1 MTFNDYL
8 KIFIEKDFP
17 VFLQKYLYTDTLR
30 MLRSKSQFCG
40 CDYTKL
46 YNPIIYYTRFHHSII
61 VALINYHFTHD
72 KKSSIV
78 SLLHDAKTP
87 CFAHVIDYVL
97 GDYETQESSE
107 NRGNSF
113 LYQDQELLKMLQ
125 EDKIDIEE
133 LEDLSKFPILE
144 NKTPKLCADRLDGV
158 LHTCAIWLHTHSLN
172 EIKEVYDNL
181 TVLESNGTLELGFN
195 SEEKALKFVQM
206 VLVYAKEL
214 QGNKDKFVMQYI
226 SDMIKILIEKR
237 IITLKDLYIKTESE
251 IITKLES
258 LPSWSKFKNATSI
271 ISSDNKPLDCYSV
284 SINAKKR
291 NVIPLVNVNGE
302 TKRID
307 EVSIEARQI
316 YTEIESYHDKKYGY
330 VRGLKL

>member
-97 GDYETQESSE
+97 GEY
-107 NRGNSF
+107 
-113 LYQDQELLKMLQ
+113 
-125 EDKIDIEE
+125 
-133 LEDLSKFPILE
+133 
-144 NKTPKLCADRLDGV
+144 
-158 LHTCAIWLHTHSLN
+158 
-172 EIKEVYDNL
+172 
-181 TVLESNGTLELGFN
+181 
-195 SEEKALKFVQM
+195 
-206 VLVYAKEL
+206 
-214 QGNKDKFVMQYI
+214 
-226 SDMIKILIEKR
+226 
-237 IITLKDLYIKTESE
+237 
-251 IITKLES
+251 
-258 LPSWSKFKNATSI
+258 
-271 ISSDNKPLDCYSV
+271 
-284 SINAKKR
+284 
-291 NVIPLVNVNGE
+291 
-302 TKRID
+302 
-307 EVSIEARQI
+307 
-316 YTEIESYHDKKYGY
+316 
-330 VRGLKL
+330 